1 MLDQILAGIVSIYN
15 YRIVAQYVDEFMR
28 GGANTIM
35 AAAASLA
42 LSIVLGFLVALTRLS
57 GSRIL
62 TAAMWNYTQI
72 IRSTPLLIQIYIV
85 YFGLPLLIPPAG
97 KWPEI
102 VLGIIA
108 LTIHTTPYMAEII
121 RSGIVSVPRGQREGA
136 IALGLSPAQQYRLVI
151 LPQAFAK
158 TLPPLLGQA
167 AILVKDTT
175 SLLSLITVFD
185 ILSAGMLL
193 NSERIKPNEG
203 FLSVAITYLLI
214 YLVLLVLSR
223 AAQRRLAGGVAGGR
237 AA

>member
-42 LSIVLGFLVALTRLS
+42 LSIALGFLVALTRLY

-167 AILVKDTT
+167 AILVKDT

-203 FLSVAITYLLI
+203 FLSVAIIYLLI